1 MLKETKHRS
10 IGTSV
15 PQELDASDALQRYVR
30 IKDETAN
37 GLVEFD
43 FAIGSPDLFAE
54 LILPRAAFD
63 EFCIRNQVKFMTE
76 EECEMVDQEMEKWR
90 YGKEAFER
98 RQNKDNQ

>member
-1 MLKETKHRS
+1 MPIDTKHRS
-10 IGTSV
+10 IGNSV
-15 PQELDASDALQRYVR
+15 PSEPDASDALQRYVR
-30 IKDETAN
+30 IKDETDN

-54 LILPRAAFD
+54 LILPKAAFE
-63 EFCIRNQVKFMTE
+63 EFCIRNQVNFMTE

-98 RQNKDNQ
+98 KQQKNKH